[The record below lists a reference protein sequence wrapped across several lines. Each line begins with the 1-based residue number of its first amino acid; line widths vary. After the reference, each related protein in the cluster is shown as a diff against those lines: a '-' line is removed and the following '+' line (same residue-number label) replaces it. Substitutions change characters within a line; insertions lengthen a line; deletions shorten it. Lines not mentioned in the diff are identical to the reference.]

1 MRCLTRTRTRT
12 RTRTPN
18 PNRNPNPNPNSGT
31 WGLEI
36 DEYERRLGAR
46 PERLN
51 NLHFAYL
58 TVALLTMALLTMAL
72 LTMAQQP
79 ALCLLDGIA

>member
-1 MRCLTRTRTRT
+1 MSTTLTTLTT
-12 RTRTPN
+12 LTN
-18 PNRNPNPNPNSGT
+18 PNPNPNPNSGT

>member
-1 MRCLTRTRTRT
+1 MRISTSYASHYTCYTS
-12 RTRTPN
+12 
-18 PNRNPNPNPNSGT
+18 NSGT

-51 NLHFAYL
+51 NLPFAYL
-58 TVALLTMALLTMAL
+58 TVL
-72 LTMAQQP
+72 
-79 ALCLLDGIA
+79 